1 MSALKHYNDSNFST
15 EVESGSDVVLVDF
28 YADWCAPCRI
38 LGPSVEELAE
48 EYKGRVSVGKL
59 NVDESP
65 GVPMRLGIMGIPTL
79 LFFKQGKLVDRVV
92 GLVRKTE
99 LNRRLDSLLGQAG

>member
-1 MSALKHYNDSNFST
+1 MSALRHFNDSNFAT
-15 EVESGSDVVLVDF
+15 EVESGSNVVLVDF
-28 YADWCAPCRI
+28 YAVWCAPCRI

-65 GVPMRLGIMGIPTL
+65 GVPMRFGIMGIPTL
-79 LFFKQGKLVDRVV
+79 LFFKEGKLVDRVV
-92 GLVRKTE
+92 GLVRKAE
-99 LNRRLDSLLGQAG
+99 LNRRLDTLLGQAG